1 MAQYK
6 VFRLHFRTP
15 LHIGLG
21 RSTYDSSSSDL
32 HSDTIS
38 SALAAIKAQHGAS
51 SEELCNFLDSFAMSS
66 AFPYEGKMYF
76 LPRPLTADRI
86 IVDGNE
92 GSEFRKKLKSVQY
105 IESSV
110 WKDFVDASVPS
121 ISSSQIHD
129 EYVTPAGCKDFE
141 IPFKKQV
148 MQRVSVNRSED
159 NEASPFFFEWCFFNN
174 AKDCGLYVIVDAP
187 DKILVEIA
195 SLLNEL
201 GETGIG
207 TDKSV
212 GGGQFDVT
220 SDSIELPSNVGDAWL
235 SLSLYLP
242 SLEEQAAISMKTSCY
257 NITLRGGFMAG
268 STNNKLRH
276 LWKKSI
282 YMYEEGSVFTKTEKP
297 EGAIVDLRPE
307 WNSNDMHPV
316 YRSGKALFIPIKT
329 VKQ

>member
-38 SALAAIKAQHGAS
+38 AALAAIKAQHGAS
-51 SEELCNFLDSFAMSS
+51 SEELRCFLDSFAMSS

-86 IVDGNE
+86 TVDGND
-92 GSEFRKKLKSVQY
+92 GAEFRKLLKSVRY

-110 WKDFVDASVPS
+110 WKDFVEESVPS
-121 ISSSQIHD
+121 ISSLQIHD
-129 EYVTPAGCKDFE
+129 EYLTPVCCKDFE

-148 MQRVSVNRSED
+148 MQRVSVSRSED
-159 NEASPFFFEWCFFNN
+159 NAASPFFFEWCFFNN
-174 AKDCGLYVIVDAP
+174 AKDCGLYVIADAT
-187 DKILVEIA
+187 DEVLAEIE
-195 SLLNEL
+195 SLLKEL
-201 GETGIG
+201 GETGLG

-220 SDSIELPSNVGDAWL
+220 IDSIDLPSKVGDSWL

-242 SLEEQAAISMKTSCY
+242 TLEEQAAISIKASCY
-257 NITLRGGFMAG
+257 NFSLRGGFMAG

-276 LWKKSI
+276 LWKKSV
-282 YMYEEGSVFTKTEKP
+282 YMYVEGSVFAKAEKP
-297 EGAIVDLRPE
+297 EGCIVDLRPE
-307 WNSNDMHPV
+307 WNSSDMHPV
-316 YRSGKALFIPIKT
+316 YRSGKALFIPIKA